1 MVMQMIKYD
10 QFRIK
15 SLMFVYNPLKY
26 HAYNTQYGYARMK
39 SLSNKIELT
48 EKIYTIR
55 GVPVMLDSE
64 LAGIYGVETREFNQA
79 VKRNLDRF
87 PDEFRFQLTELE
99 DVNLRSQFVISSP
112 HGGRRYLPF
121 VFTEQGV
128 AMLSAVLKSKT
139 AVHLSIQ
146 IINAFVK
153 MRKIL
158 LSHDNLISKLHDI
171 ERKQVD
177 FEIKTEG
184 KFEAI
189 FTALEANPTPP
200 KQGVFYDEQVFDA
213 YLFISKLV
221 REAKESIIL
230 LDNYIDETVLE
241 QLSKSGSQVKINILT
256 KNINDNLRLDI
267 KKYNN
272 QYPKINLVQFNL
284 SHDRF
289 LIIDD
294 HNIYHIGASLK
305 DLGKKWFAFSKLE
318 SASFGLMDQIHKSM
332 NNT

>member
-1 MVMQMIKYD
+1 
-10 QFRIK
+10 
-15 SLMFVYNPLKY
+15 
-26 HAYNTQYGYARMK
+26 MK
-39 SLSNKIELT
+39 AISNKIELDN
-48 EKIYTIR
+48 KIYTVREI
-55 GVPVMLDSE
+55 PVMLDSE
-64 LAGIYGVETREFNQA
+64 LAEIYGVETREFNQA

-99 DVNLRSQFVISSP
+99 YENLRSQFVTSSF

-139 AVHLSIQ
+139 AVQLSIQ

-158 LSHDNLISKLHDI
+158 LSHDTLMSKLHDI

-177 FEIKTEG
+177 FEIKTDG
-184 KFEAI
+184 RFEAI
-189 FTALEANPTPP
+189 FTALEANPITP
-200 KQGVFYDEQVFDA
+200 KQGVFYEGQVFDA
-213 YLFISKLV
+213 YLFISKLI

-241 QLSKSGSQVKINILT
+241 HLSKSNRQVKINILT

-272 QYPKINLVQFNL
+272 QYPKVNLVQFNL

-289 LIIDD
+289 LIIDGND
-294 HNIYHIGASLK
+294 IYHIGASLK
-305 DLGKKWFAFSKLE
+305 DLGRKWFAFSKLE
-318 SASFGLMDQIHKSM
+318 SSSFGLMEQIYKSI